1 MTDAV
6 SLHVLCR
13 QEGIRPKGVVP
24 VEGEQHVYDSVSWR
38 VREDQIAGLI
48 GKTFCLHEGKPQPSY
63 MGGEILSIER
73 RPIEDNGGEVRAVV
87 RFRVTLE
94 ARGIKW
100 PPTDN
105 PNEYCQVNTDVPI
118 DLLKKR

>member
-1 MTDAV
+1 MSDAV

-13 QEGIRPKGVVP
+13 YEGRKPKGVMP
-24 VEGEQHVYDSVSWR
+24 VNDEPGVFDSVSWR
-38 VREDQIAGLI
+38 VREDQIPGLI
-48 GKTFCLHEGKPQPSY
+48 GKAFCLHEAKSSPSALGGK
-63 MGGEILSIER
+63 ILAIER

-87 RFRVTLE
+87 RFRVDPI

-105 PNEYCQVNTDVPI
+105 PNEYCRVNADVPL
-118 DLLKKR
+118 DELR